1 VFRDWRPIQG
11 LGPGGGLWWPEVRA
25 GRLKDALASEND
37 RIAIYQYINPTEAS
51 RGLLHCL
58 FWQNAQFQLLS
69 ASAHFTFRQLA
80 FETLCFA
87 SRGRV
92 FRSDQ
97 AAAVRTQLS
106 RFAGSFLLLN

>member
-58 FWQNAQFQLLS
+58 FWQNEPNFNY
-69 ASAHFTFRQLA
+69 SAH
-80 FETLCFA
+80 
-87 SRGRV
+87 
-92 FRSDQ
+92 
-97 AAAVRTQLS
+97 
-106 RFAGSFLLLN
+106 LLISPSVS